1 MPPRS
6 DTQSRQDIEH
16 DQECQVER
24 CKRDSP
30 QQTHGD
36 EDANQGANHRHN
48 SRKLAYKAG
57 APTNG
62 CDAHDLVG
70 RFVNGNLGH
79 LLSLKAGGSDDPFVR
94 TRMYYWT
101 ARSAPHLKRYRRSA
115 ENYRALIHSQSDQ
128 LGRLTCHDALR

>member
-79 LLSLKAGGSDDPFVR
+79 PLGLEASASHDPVHPEDVYYLTRRWRPVMEPDLACDDLYSDNFQH
-94 TRMYYWT
+94 
-101 ARSAPHLKRYRRSA
+101 AAAHA
-115 ENYRALIHSQSDQ
+115 
-128 LGRLTCHDALR
+128 